1 MGNNDS
7 NGVKP
12 VDSVVESIVEQFRER
27 SRIGIEK
34 YGTTLDRKDLT
45 LIEWLEMAKQ
55 EAMDFTLYIQ
65 RLQNEIL
72 YVEKKLENY
81 QKENHVQTKRRAWH
95 F

>member
-1 MGNNDS
+1 MGDNDS
-7 NGVKP
+7 NGIKP

-45 LIEWLEMAKQ
+45 LYEWLEMAKQ

-72 YVEKKLENY
+72 YVEKKLDNY
-81 QKENHVQTKRRAWH
+81 QKENHVQTKRRGWH
-95 F
+95 Y

>member
-7 NGVKP
+7 NGIKP

-55 EAMDFTLYIQ
+55 EAMDFTLYLQ
-65 RLQNEIL
+65 RVQNEFKYIS
-72 YVEKKLENY
+72 EKYKINE
-81 QKENHVQTKRRAWH
+81 
-95 F
+95 

>member
-34 YGTTLDRKDLT
+34 YGTTLDRKDLN
-45 LIEWLEMAKQ
+45 LFDWSEHLKQ
-55 EAMDFTLYIQ
+55 ELMDAILYVQ
-65 RLQNEIL
+65 RLQNEIKF
-72 YVEKKLENY
+72 VEKKLENF

>member
-45 LIEWLEMAKQ
+45 LYEWLEMAKQ
-55 EAMDFTLYIQ
+55 EAMDFTLYLQ
-65 RLQNEIL
+65 RVQNEFKYIS
-72 YVEKKLENY
+72 EKYKINE
-81 QKENHVQTKRRAWH
+81 
-95 F
+95 